1 MNYSEEID
9 NYMSNIIDDIND
21 SIYEDTEVNETEV
34 IINDTQIVDDTPQ
47 TQKQPTRENAGKWID
62 SLEPT
67 FTGKLYYIIKK
78 KVQFLMNKTK
88 NEVKQKKTYDVE
100 ASMKSSVNVMFTQM
114 QATQGFN
121 LFRERVVAAVIK

>member
-47 TQKQPTRENAGKWID
+47 TQKQPTRENAGKWI
-62 SLEPT
+62 S
-67 FTGKLYYIIKK
+67 
-78 KVQFLMNKTK
+78 
-88 NEVKQKKTYDVE
+88 
-100 ASMKSSVNVMFTQM
+100 
-114 QATQGFN
+114 
-121 LFRERVVAAVIK
+121 R

>member
-47 TQKQPTRENAGKWID
+47 TQKQPTRENAGKGIAR
-62 SLEPT
+62 LEPT
-67 FTGKLYYIIKK
+67 FAGKTYDSIKK
-78 KVQFLMNKTK
+78 MVQFLMRKRK
-88 NEVKQKKTYDVE
+88 
-100 ASMKSSVNVMFTQM
+100 
-114 QATQGFN
+114 
-121 LFRERVVAAVIK
+121 IK